1 MRGENVKRIYLD
13 HGASMP
19 IDERVLEAMNQY
31 MMNDYGNPSSLH
43 TEGRAVKKL
52 VGEARMT
59 IAKLVG
65 ADDPQSIIFTAS
77 ATEAN
82 NIAIKGVAN
91 RNKGK
96 GNHVITSA
104 IEHMSVVNPIKDL
117 SKDGF
122 DVSVVPVSPEGLVDP
137 EKIKEEIT
145 DKTILISI
153 MYANGEIGTIE
164 PIREIGAIAKDS
176 GIYFHSDCVAAEGRI
191 PIDVEKD
198 NLDMASLSSNDLY
211 GPRGVGALYIRKG
224 VKIQPIMYG
233 GGQERGLRSGT
244 ENVYSLAGMGKAAE
258 IAMEEMEGESA
269 RLVKLRDKLIDGV
282 LDGIEETYLTGH
294 RTFRLPHHASF
305 RFSYIEGESIILN
318 LDMEGISASTGSA
331 CSSKTL
337 EPSHVLIAL
346 GLKHEEAH
354 GSLVLTL
361 GHANNEDDVDYAL
374 DVIPNTV
381 ERLREMSPLYKKE

>member
-1 MRGENVKRIYLD
+1 MKRIYLD

-19 IDERVLEAMNQY
+19 LDDRVLKAMNGY
-31 MMNDYGNPSSLH
+31 MLDYGNPSSLH
-43 TEGRAVKKL
+43 TEGRAGKKL
-52 VGEARMT
+52 VEEARERV
-59 IAKLVG
+59 AKLIG
-65 ADDPQSIIFTAS
+65 AEDPQNIIFTSS

-82 NIAIKGVAN
+82 NIAIHGVAR

-104 IEHMSVVNPIKDL
+104 IEHMSVVNPVKDL
-117 SKDGF
+117 SKNGF
-122 DVSVVPVSPEGLVDP
+122 DVTFVPVSPEGIVDP
-137 EKIKEEIT
+137 EKIKEEIS

-164 PIREIGAIAKDS
+164 PVGEIGGIAKDS
-176 GIYFHSDCVAAEGRI
+176 GIYFHSDCVAAGGRI
-191 PIDVEKD
+191 SIDVDKD
-198 NLDMASLSSNDLY
+198 NLDLVTLSSNDIY

-224 VKIQPIMYG
+224 VKIQPITYG

-258 IAMEEMEGESA
+258 IAMAEMKEESA
-269 RLVKLRDKLIDGV
+269 RLTKLRDRLIDGV
-282 LDGIEETYLTGH
+282 LGRIDETYLTGH
-294 RTFRLPHHASF
+294 RTLRLPHHASF
-305 RFSYIEGESIILN
+305 RFSYIEGESIILT

-337 EPSHVLIAL
+337 EPSHVLISL

-361 GHANNEDDVDYAL
+361 GHANTEEDVDYAL
-374 DVIPNTV
+374 EVIPRTV
-381 ERLREMSPLYKKE
+381 ERLREMSPLYKKK